1 MNMSHHKWLITLS
14 KDTLKI
20 QKLNT
25 KKNIIVNFNI
35 N

>member
-20 QKLNT
+20 KKLNT
-25 KKNIIVNFNI
+25 NEKYNS
-35 N
+35 

>member
-1 MNMSHHKWLITLS
+1 MSHHKWFITLS
-14 KDTLKI
+14 KETLKI

-25 KKNIIVNFNI
+25 KKNNIVNFNM